1 VKLAAL
7 GGGAKIMAVGFTA
20 SGAAITKTTIAVKA
34 STVALGALKAAMLAV
49 PWAIAIAG
57 AIAAANATYQAFA
70 AWIDF
75 NRVLNQA
82 PLDEVTQKIKT
93 LEGRLVEAENK
104 TVTWYEAI
112 LDFILGVDGAS
123 TAVAGLT
130 ARIDELNQ
138 RKIQITDLRPEQGAD
153 LDMEEIRRLS
163 NTYNPPKITTP
174 TVVSGGGGGGGGGG
188 AAPRESEIPALTR
201 ELELSDKLLQI
212 DRQRLEA
219 QFQGNTAR
227 IQELSELRVL
237 TELEGKKAEIAA
249 EAIPEAEQK
258 LKIQLAENEAALAGL
273 ELKYQGLEA
282 EKQRKEA
289 LEGILSPLNEE
300 IELLQARLNGNEKEI
315 KQKQEIARLQKEIT
329 GQGGDPAQAAGLIKT
344 RDALIELNKQQD
356 KAKAQAE
363 ELAGAIANSL
373 TSSLRGLI
381 DGSKSA
387 EEALSDAFK
396 GIADAFLDMA
406 MKMIQEWIKMQVIG
420 LVSGLFTGGAGGGG
434 LASFGGGTPLGA
446 LSGSMPF
453 TGFAEGGYV
462 TSPTQAVI
470 GEGGQSEY
478 VIPESKMND
487 AMHRWNSG
495 TRGGDV
501 INGAS
506 SDASLGSDGRYTA
519 GPTNVIVN
527 GGITQMGGNDYIRK
541 DEVPSIVAQASKQG
555 EARAIRRLQMSP
567 GTRRKLGM

>member
-1 VKLAAL
+1 
-7 GGGAKIMAVGFTA
+7 
-20 SGAAITKTTIAVKA
+20 
-34 STVALGALKAAMLAV
+34 
-49 PWAIAIAG
+49 
-57 AIAAANATYQAFA
+57 
-70 AWIDF
+70 
-75 NRVLNQA
+75 
-82 PLDEVTQKIKT
+82 
-93 LEGRLVEAENK
+93 
-104 TVTWYEAI
+104 
-112 LDFILGVDGAS
+112 
-123 TAVAGLT
+123 
-130 ARIDELNQ
+130 
-138 RKIQITDLRPEQGAD
+138 
-153 LDMEEIRRLS
+153 
-163 NTYNPPKITTP
+163 
-174 TVVSGGGGGGGGGG
+174 
-188 AAPRESEIPALTR
+188 
-201 ELELSDKLLQI
+201 
-212 DRQRLEA
+212 
-219 QFQGNTAR
+219 
-227 IQELSELRVL
+227 
-237 TELEGKKAEIAA
+237 
-249 EAIPEAEQK
+249 
-258 LKIQLAENEAALAGL
+258 
-273 ELKYQGLEA
+273 
-282 EKQRKEA
+282 
-289 LEGILSPLNEE
+289 
-300 IELLQARLNGNEKEI
+300 
-315 KQKQEIARLQKEIT
+315 
-329 GQGGDPAQAAGLIKT
+329 
-344 RDALIELNKQQD
+344 
-356 KAKAQAE
+356 
-363 ELAGAIANSL
+363 
-373 TSSLRGLI
+373 LI
-381 DGSKSA
+381 DGSKTA
-387 EEALSDAFK
+387 EQALSDAFK